1 MVGGVGQNDYFQKEF
16 GSESVRK
23 VGRVIFLKFTVTY
36 FDKKEKKNEEESS
49 SSLRGSKKKEMKQK
63 YESDD

>member
-36 FDKKEKKNEEESS
+36 FDKKEKKMK
-49 SSLRGSKKKEMKQK
+49 RKVHHPCGGPRKKK
-63 YESDD
+63 

>member
-23 VGRVIFLKFTVTY
+23 VGRVIFLKVY
-36 FDKKEKKNEEESS
+36 RDLLRQERKKN
-49 SSLRGSKKKEMKQK
+49 
-63 YESDD
+63 

>member
-23 VGRVIFLKFTVTY
+23 VGRVIFFKVYRDLLRQ
-36 FDKKEKKNEEESS
+36 ERKKNEEESS